1 MYGRT
6 RFAKVGPPR
15 GTGSNLL
22 KSRRP
27 LTVCLGPP
35 ARETV
40 LSPHKNSKRVPPG
53 YRSDS
58 LTGQRACS
66 TVRATYFHRC
76 VTAHAFRSRQR
87 ARASRRIWLPRPLL
101 FFRLP
106 EPVPWPT
113 PFLPRLPLDCAAAS
127 RSSGELPVS
136 AWLGLGLG
144 LGLAFGLG
152 SIGFGFGLG

>member
-1 MYGRT
+1 MHGMHVWCVRIELVYLRSGYYV
-6 RFAKVGPPR
+6 FY
-15 GTGSNLL
+15 LL
-22 KSRRP
+22 TARP
-27 LTVCLGPP
+27 
-35 ARETV
+35 
-40 LSPHKNSKRVPPG
+40 
-53 YRSDS
+53 
-58 LTGQRACS
+58 
-66 TVRATYFHRC
+66 RATEIYGIHYC
-76 VTAHAFRSRQR
+76 VYTGHANTHAFRSRQR

-106 EPVPWPT
+106 DPVPWPT

-144 LGLAFGLG
+144 LGLEFGLG